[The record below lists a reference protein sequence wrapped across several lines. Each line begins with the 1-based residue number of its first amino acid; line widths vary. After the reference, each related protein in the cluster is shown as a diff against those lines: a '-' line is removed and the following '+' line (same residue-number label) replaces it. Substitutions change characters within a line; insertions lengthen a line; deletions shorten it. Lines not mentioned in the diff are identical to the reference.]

1 MTTIKPRA
9 RSQSSALPGAIL
21 CAIFLLQSTAA
32 QPPQAGSRTPEE
44 RPPSTSAQIV
54 EKGKFRLYKFQQPI
68 GEESYE
74 IRRDGESL
82 VVRSSFEFKDRMSQ
96 VPLTATL
103 RARRQD
109 LTPEQ
114 FEIKGK
120 SSRSSDVDTTVLVQG
135 RVAKVR
141 RGKESRQVDALPERF
156 FTIDGYAPFS
166 IQMML
171 VRYWTNKAVRDAL
184 KTLPGGEVVIE
195 HRGRDTI
202 EAGGKRVELDR
213 YSVGGVIWGRE
224 TLWFDSAQQLVAA
237 ITNDAELDHFEAIRE
252 GYETALPVFIAK
264 AAQDDMDT
272 LAKLSQQLTPALKGT
287 TLAITG
293 ATLVD
298 GTGRAAIADS
308 VVIIENERIVAS
320 GPRSQVTIPKD
331 ARIVD
336 ARGKTLLPGLWDMHA
351 HYEQV
356 EWGPVYLAAG
366 VTTVRDVGNEF
377 EFITA
382 VRDRVRQGG
391 AIGPHI
397 LLAGLVDGDGEAAVG
412 VIRANTPE
420 EARAVVNRY
429 KSAGFEQIKIYSSVK
444 PETVAAITAEAH
456 RLGLTVTGHV
466 PIEMIA
472 TEAVEAGMDQINHI
486 SFLPPVMLPEDAM
499 PEPGQPPPLVN
510 IESAEAKRAVEFFKK
525 HGTVIDP
532 TIALKELD
540 LHPIDTPVATF
551 EPGVAKVARELTA
564 QLNNRGVPPAD
575 AAVTR
580 AIFEQYL
587 VIIGALHRAGVPL
600 IAGTDQSVPGHS
612 LHRELELYV
621 RAGFTPMEAIQA
633 ATIVPA
639 RVMKMEKEVGTIEVG
654 KRADL
659 IILDGN
665 PLESISN
672 IRKVRLVV
680 TRGRLYD
687 CAQLWQS
694 VGFSP

>member
-1 MTTIKPRA
+1 MATLRSHTRLRRA
-9 RSQSSALPGAIL
+9 LLVALL
-21 CAIFLLQSTAA
+21 CALVLLQSTAA
-32 QPPQAGSRTPEE
+32 PQEM
-44 RPPSTSAQIV
+44 PPSANAQVI
-54 EKGKFRLYKFQQPI
+54 EKGRFRLHKFQQPI
-68 GEESYE
+68 GWESYE
-74 IRRDGESL
+74 IRRDGASL
-82 VVRSSFEFKDRMSQ
+82 VVRSNFEFTDRMSQ

-103 RARRQD
+103 RARQKD
-109 LTPEQ
+109 LTPER
-114 FEIKGK
+114 FEVKGK
-120 SSRSSDVDTTVLVQG
+120 ASRSSEVDTSVEVQG
-135 RVAKVR
+135 SGAKVR
-141 RGKESRQVDALPERF
+141 RGKESKQLAAVPERF
-156 FTIDGYAPFS
+156 FTIDGYAPLS

-171 VRYWTNKAVRDAL
+171 VRYWTSNAVKGAL
-184 KTLPGGEVVIE
+184 KTLPGGEVVVE
-195 HRGRDTI
+195 HRGRETI
-202 EAGGKRVELDR
+202 EVGGKRVELDR

-224 TLWFDSAQQLVAA
+224 TLWFDAAQQLVAA

-252 GYETALPVFIAK
+252 GFETALPVFVAR
-264 AAQDDMDT
+264 AVQDDMES
-272 LAKLSQQLTPALKGT
+272 LSKLSEQLTPPARKGT

-293 ATLVD
+293 GTLVD
-298 GTGRAAIADS
+298 GTGKAAIADA
-308 VVIIENERIVAS
+308 VVVIENERITAA
-320 GPRSQVTIPKD
+320 GTRAQVTIPKD
-331 ARIVD
+331 AAIVD

-382 VRDRVRQGG
+382 VRDQFRQGRG
-391 AIGPHI
+391 IGPHI
-397 LLAGLVDGDGEAAVG
+397 LLAGLVDGDGEAAFG

-444 PETVAAITAEAH
+444 PEVVAAITAEAH
-456 RLGLTVTGHV
+456 RLGLSVTGHV

-472 TEAVEAGMDQINHI
+472 TEAVEAGMDQINHV
-486 SFLPPVMLPEDAM
+486 SFLPPVMLPEDAV
-499 PEPGQPPPLVN
+499 PEPGKPPPLVN
-510 IESAEAKRAVEFFKK
+510 IESAEAKSAVEFFKK

-540 LHPIDTPVATF
+540 LHSIDAPVAAF
-551 EPGVAKVARELTA
+551 EPGVLKVARELDA

-575 AAVTR
+575 AAMTR

-587 VIIGALHRAGVPL
+587 AILGALHRAGIPI
-600 IAGTDQSVPGHS
+600 IAGTDQTVPGHS

-621 RAGFTPMEAIQA
+621 RAGFTPMEAIQS

-639 RVMKMEKEVGTIEVG
+639 RIMKLEKEVGTIEVG

-672 IRKVRLVV
+672 IRKVRSVV

-687 CAQLWQS
+687 CARLWQS